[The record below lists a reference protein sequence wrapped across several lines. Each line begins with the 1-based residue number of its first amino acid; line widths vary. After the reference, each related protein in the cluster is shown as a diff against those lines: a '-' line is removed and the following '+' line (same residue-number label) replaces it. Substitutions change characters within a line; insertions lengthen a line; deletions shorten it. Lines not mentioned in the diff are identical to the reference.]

1 MSGTLREAPALRN
14 RPLAREDQRRH
25 LDQPLDRLDE
35 ARRVHAGHIR
45 AVCDHR
51 PHVTLKLAVSA
62 DGKAGLAGRR
72 IPKHTGYLVT
82 SLFERAQAIAARR
95 ANQPRVGLAR
105 QGNAP

>member
-1 MSGTLREAPALRN
+1 MSYT
-14 RPLAREDQRRH
+14 
-25 LDQPLDRLDE
+25 
-35 ARRVHAGHIR
+35 
-45 AVCDHR
+45 
-51 PHVTLKLAVSA
+51 KL
-62 DGKAGLAGRR
+62 AGLAGRR